1 VNACKRIHTTFFFV
15 VKRFLTQRFLKN
27 LINWGFVNV
36 MKNGYIASRSSVF
49 RGDNGQN
56 KSALLSWLVVGKMLF
71 GLLFSDLPGNMGLQQ
86 ARAVGGNSGSF
97 THTSVADFTNACT
110 VMSGAVPNPSFES
123 TVTTNTGGGEV
134 TTRATI
140 EDDFDGAAVDPSI
153 WVSGY
158 VYDWYQVGLSVSG
171 GVLTLDGAYLLSQQ
185 NFQSIAPRFFE
196 ARAIA
201 AVNPPGVPGWPDLG
215 FYRASPP
222 SPPAEINPIT
232 PDTAIRLFVVPDNGA
247 IFARGRDGD
256 ESAPL
261 IDSPLSAMDLTVYHN
276 YRIEWDQSETRF
288 YVDGAL
294 RATIPGINTMNTYV
308 FLYHQDPSTL
318 QNRAVLQVDWVRAGQ
333 YPASGVYT
341 SCIQDAGG
349 MVNFTTMNVDSS
361 VPSGSGLVVETRT
374 LGDQVGAQWSA
385 WAALNGS
392 QIASPSGR
400 YLQYRLN
407 YTSASR
413 MSSAEVRSVGVN
425 YYGPTVMVVTPNNV
439 QLDPGVQQQFTA
451 EARDVNGRAVT
462 GLDYTWS
469 VESGGG
475 TINQSGLFTAVL
487 TAGTYTNTVRVT
499 TPMVGGGLLTG
510 QATVVVRDLPPVVE
524 TGGPY
529 SGPEGSTIQLSMTAT
544 DPNGGLVSGYAWDLD
559 NNGVYETPGQ
569 TAQIQR
575 NDDMVLTVRARAQD
589 AGGNVGMTTT
599 TVTFTNVAPTIN
611 SVTANPPTVNE
622 GSNTTITV
630 SASDPGL
637 DDVLAYQFDC
647 DGNGSYEVGPQ
658 AGNSTACQMPDDGQR
673 TVNVRVTDGDGGE
686 DTDSVVVTVNNVAPT
701 IVSVTNNGP
710 VGEGTSATISVTAT
724 DPGVLDVL
732 QYEFDCLGDGNYEV
746 GPQAG
751 SSTGCLYRNNGSY
764 TVNVRVT
771 DGDGGE
777 DTDSTTVVVTNV
789 PPVIGSVTN
798 NGPVEEGTG
807 ATITVNASD
816 QGPDDVLSYQ
826 FDCNNDGQYEVG
838 PQLGNSAVCT
848 FVNQGS
854 YPVNVRVTDGDGGED
869 TDSTTVVVTNVPPT
883 IVSVTNNGP
892 KMPDYP
898 VTVTVIATDPGVND
912 VLVYEFDCDN
922 DGAYELTGSANTA
935 ACTFT
940 AVGAYTVPVRVSDD
954 VSSTTGATEVIIVR
968 WLLYLPFNA
977 SPNQAP

>member
-1 VNACKRIHTTFFFV
+1 MNHLFV
-15 VKRFLTQRFLKN
+15 RRV
-27 LINWGFVNV
+27 
-36 MKNGYIASRSSVF
+36 SVF
-49 RGDNGQN
+49 V
-56 KSALLSWLVVGKMLF
+56 LVISVVFAGSLFPGFLGGF
-71 GLLFSDLPGNMGLQQ
+71 GLQMAQ
-86 ARAVGGNSGSF
+86 AVGGNSGSF
-97 THTSVADFTNACT
+97 THTTVADFTNVCT
-110 VMSGAVPNPSFES
+110 VMTDAVPNPSFVS
-123 TVTTNTGGGEV
+123 TVAANTGGGEI
-134 TTRATI
+134 RLPATL
-140 EDDFDGAAVDPSI
+140 EDYFDGTSVNPANWI
-153 WVSGY
+153 TGY
-158 VYDWYQVGLSVSG
+158 VYDWYPAPPVVSG
-171 GVLTLDGAYLLSQQ
+171 GVLTLDGSYLRSVQ
-185 NFQSIAPRFFE
+185 NFASTTPRFFE
-196 ARAIA
+196 ARIIMGDYVEGAIQA
-201 AVNPPGVPGWPDLG
+201 ATDAG
-215 FYRASPP
+215 FYRLLPP
-222 SPPAEINPIT
+222 YSYGDPADPSLMT
-232 PDTAIRLFVVPDNGA
+232 TSYRLF
-247 IFARGRDGD
+247 IFTSDLGIYARAAD
-256 ESAPL
+256 ANVT
-261 IDSPLSAMDLTVYHN
+261 SPETVLNPQPDLTQYQT
-276 YRIEWDQSETRF
+276 YRIEWTAGSGQPTR
-288 YVDGAL
+288 YYL
-294 RATIPGINTMNTYV
+294 NNSLQATINGSSNLDTYV
-308 FLYHQDPSTL
+308 FLYHQDPSDDLDPETPPAPVTRL
-318 QNRAVLQVDWVRAGQ
+318 MRVDWVRAGQ

-940 AVGAYTVPVRVSDD
+940 AVGAYTVPVRVSDGD
-954 VSSTTGATEVIIVR
+954 GGVDTDSTQVVIQINYM
-968 WLLYLPFNA
+968 YLPMIVKI
-977 SPNQAP
+977 P